1 MGENLK
7 RMRKARGWTQ
17 EHLAGLIDTDK
28 RYISMMERGRGIG
41 KAMMER
47 LCAAF
52 KVDEEA
58 FTAELPDEN
67 REPAKEPMTAVELPK
82 FIRLIVD
89 ELETMPEYEQLR
101 LLAEIVERRMK
112 KLEEQLAKQ

>member
-1 MGENLK
+1 
-7 RMRKARGWTQ
+7 
-17 EHLAGLIDTDK
+17 
-28 RYISMMERGRGIG
+28 
-41 KAMMER
+41 
-47 LCAAF
+47 
-52 KVDEEA
+52 
-58 FTAELPDEN
+58 
-67 REPAKEPMTAVELPK
+67 MTAVELPK